1 MSSQRNPLST
11 QVVVITG
18 VTSCIGLA
26 TARMAARQGATL
38 VIAASNVTTLDR
50 LASDIR
56 QAGGEVVAFPVD
68 VAVKEQVVALGRM
81 AMQRFGRIDTWINAG
96 MAMDDRHD
104 LKPAPVAERLFKAHY
119 WGAAYGASVALDLM
133 KHAGGTIINLDSEA
147 SARHG
152 VKGYTDVLRAE
163 IETEGVPVSMTLIHA
178 ASTGRN
184 DMRNDKGNAAQL
196 VAEAILHA
204 AQHMQRDMLVSR
216 AQPVPA
222 PRTSFAP
229 RLLEKCMDFLGLRH
243 LSSSQAGGTPR
254 PFP

>member
-1 MSSQRNPLST
+1 MPSQRNPLSS
-11 QVVVITG
+11 QVLVITG
-18 VTSCIGLA
+18 ATSCIGLA

-38 VIAASNVTTLDR
+38 VLAASNLTTLDR
-50 LASDIR
+50 LASEIR
-56 QAGGEVVAFPVD
+56 QVGGQVVTFPVD
-68 VAVKEQVVALGRM
+68 VAIKEQVMSLGRM

-133 KHAGGTIINLDSEA
+133 KKSGGTIINLDSEA

-178 ASTGRN
+178 ASTARN
-184 DMRNDKGNAAQL
+184 DMHNAPQL

-204 AQHMQRDMLVSR
+204 AQHMHRDMLVSG
-216 AQPVPA
+216 ALPVAPA
-222 PRTSFAP
+222 RSSVIP
-229 RLLEKCMDFLGLRH
+229 RLLEKCMDFLGVRH
-243 LSSSQAGGTPR
+243 LGSTPGAGNPR
-254 PFP
+254 TYP

>member
-1 MSSQRNPLST
+1 MPSQRNPLST
-11 QVVVITG
+11 QVLVITG
-18 VTSCIGLA
+18 ATSCIGLA

-38 VIAASNVTTLDR
+38 VIAASNVTTLER
-50 LASDIR
+50 LASEIR
-56 QAGGEVVAFPVD
+56 QAGGQVVAFPVD
-68 VAVKEQVVALGRM
+68 VAIKEQVAALGRM

-96 MAMDDRHD
+96 MAMDDREG
-104 LKPAPVAERLFKAHY
+104 LQPAPVAERLFKAHY
-119 WGAAYGASVALDLM
+119 WGVAYGASVALDLM
-133 KHAGGTIINLDSEA
+133 KKAGGTIINLDSAA

-178 ASTGRN
+178 ASTSRN
-184 DMRNDKGNAAQL
+184 DMRNAPQQ

-204 AQHMQRDMLVSR
+204 AQHMQRDMLVRGALPAPASR
-216 AQPVPA
+216 ASLV
-222 PRTSFAP
+222 P

-243 LSSSQAGGTPR
+243 LGATSGPGNPR